1 MRVVILT
8 LGLIA
13 LAMPAFAN
21 CGATHEASTSD
32 TVATTTAPPPA
43 PATPSSGG

>member
-21 CGATHEASTSD
+21 CGATHEASSSD

-43 PATPSSGG
+43 TPSSGG